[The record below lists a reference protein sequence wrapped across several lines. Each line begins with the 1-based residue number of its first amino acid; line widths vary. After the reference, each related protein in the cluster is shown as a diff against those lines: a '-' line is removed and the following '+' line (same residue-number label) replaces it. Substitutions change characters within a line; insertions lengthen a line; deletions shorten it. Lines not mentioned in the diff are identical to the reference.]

1 MRIAMTLGDVAA
13 PDVLDAQIAYHLHV
27 GVDVVLV
34 PASIAIGPV
43 REVLDAYARQGRLH
57 VVDVAEPRA
66 SARARLARLAGADHH
81 ADWIIDAQPGEFW
94 WPREHNLH
102 RVLAPVPPRYGV
114 VQGLVRRF
122 VPRVEDGGPFWK
134 RMTLRPSLLPD
145 GARSVSATESAVR
158 PVYRAHPDLDL
169 CIDGGG
175 PGTRQPLRS
184 WYPIEVLT
192 VPGSGVAPA
201 PDEVSARLEAG
212 SLVVD
217 DRLCAALDALH
228 GGEGFAVP
236 TSYRDNPWLRIPT
249 VVDDA
254 SYAVECAAVGEVDL
268 ARLDEHIRELES
280 RITWLEERIGPRVL
294 RSVSRLVRR
303 ASR

>member
-1 MRIAMTLGDVAA
+1 MTLTDAGA

-27 GVDVVLV
+27 GVDVVIV

-43 REVLDAYARQGRLH
+43 REVLDAYARPGHLH
-57 VVDVAEPRA
+57 VADVGEPRT
-66 SARARLARLAGADHH
+66 SARALLARLAVADHH
-81 ADWIIDAQPGEFW
+81 ADWIIDARPGEFW
-94 WPREHNLH
+94 WPRERNLH

-114 VQGLVRRF
+114 VQGLVRQF
-122 VPRVEDGGPFWK
+122 VVRSEDGGPFWK
-134 RMTLRPSLLPD
+134 STTLRSSLLPE
-145 GARSVSATESAVR
+145 GARSVSARESAVR
-158 PVYRAHPDLDL
+158 PVYRAHPDLDPSV
-169 CIDGGG
+169 DGGG

-192 VPGSGVAPA
+192 VPGSGVSPTQ
-201 PDEVSARLEAG
+201 DEVSARLESG
-212 SLVVD
+212 SLVID
-217 DRLCAALDALH
+217 DRLCTALDALH
-228 GGEGFAVP
+228 GGEGFAVS
-236 TSYRDNPWLRIPT
+236 TGDQDNPWLPIPT

-280 RITWLEERIGPRVL
+280 RITWLEDRIGPRVL
-294 RSVSRLVRR
+294 RTVSRLVRR